1 MRLIYRPAGLNL
13 SVITGGPDMKAHN
26 LGYPR
31 IGARREL
38 KLALEAHWRGE
49 IDEAEL
55 RARGARL
62 RAENWK
68 TQRDAGL
75 DLVPAGDFA
84 WYDQVLTATLLVG
97 ALPARFGAAHP
108 DLATAF
114 ILARGRPGLA
124 PLEMTKWFDTNY
136 HYLVPELDARTRFRL
151 HASWLTDEVREAQAL
166 GLPVK
171 PVMVGPLTW
180 LWLGKEKEP
189 GFDRL
194 ALLPALAEVYREL
207 LAELARLGVE
217 WVQVDEPALAADLP
231 GQWLATLEQTY
242 STLSGNGPKILL
254 TPYFNSVA
262 ALAGRLKA
270 LPVGG
275 LHLDLVRAPGQLE
288 TFLAGFPRDKVLSAG
303 VVDGRNVWR
312 SDLERAVQSL
322 EPAHDA
328 LGERLWIAPSC
339 SLLHSPLD
347 LELEAG
353 LDPELKRWLAFA
365 RQKLDE
371 VVLIGRGL
379 AEGRA
384 AVAAELAASK
394 AARASRAASP
404 RTRNPEV
411 EKQVREVDS
420 AAERRASPFPRR
432 YAEQQRRLHLPAFPT
447 TTIGSFPQTA
457 AIRRARADR
466 NAGQRTELEYQAA
479 IRDEIADAVSRQER
493 IGLDVL
499 VHGEAER
506 NDMVQYFAEQ
516 LEGCAVT
523 AHGWVQS
530 YGSRC
535 VKPPIIHGDV
545 SRPRP
550 MTVEWT
556 RHAQDLTA
564 KPVKGML
571 TGPVTMLQWSFVRD
585 DRPRAEVALQI
596 ALAIRAEVA
605 DLERAGIAV
614 IQVDEPALRE
624 GLPLKRAERGDYL
637 DWATRAFRV
646 AANGAADATQIHTHM
661 CYSEFNEILPAIAAL
676 DADVI
681 TIEASR
687 SGMDLLDGFARF
699 RYPNAIGPGIYD
711 IHSPRVP
718 DAGELER
725 LLQRAR
731 AVIPDDRLWINPD
744 CGLKTRGWEETEAA
758 LTNMVAAARALR
770 KRTAA
775 PTTPAATLSD
785 PSSGRRGA

>member
-1 MRLIYRPAGLNL
+1 MI
-13 SVITGGPDMKAHN
+13 AHN

-49 IDEAEL
+49 IDEQEL

-62 RAENWK
+62 RAANWK
-68 TQRDAGL
+68 TQREAGL
-75 DLVPAGDFA
+75 DLVPVGDFA
-84 WYDQVLTATLLVG
+84 WYDQALTTTLMVG
-97 ALPARFGAAHP
+97 AVPTRFGAARP
-108 DLATAF
+108 DLATSF
-114 ILARGRPGLA
+114 ILARGRPGQP

-136 HYLVPELDARTRFRL
+136 HYLVPELDAGTRFRL
-151 HASWLTDEVREAQAL
+151 HAGWLTDEVREAQAL
-166 GLPVK
+166 GIAVK
-171 PVMVGPLTW
+171 PVLVGPLTW
-180 LWLGKEKEP
+180 LWLGKEKED

-194 ALLPALAEVYREL
+194 ALLPALVAVYREL
-207 LAELARLGVE
+207 LGELARLGVE
-217 WVQVDEPALAADLP
+217 WVQVDEPALSADLP
-231 GQWLATLEQTY
+231 DNWLARLERIY
-242 STLSGNGPKILL
+242 STLAAGGPKILL
-254 TPYFNSVA
+254 ATYFGSAA

-275 LHLDLVRAPGQLE
+275 LHLDLVRAPEQLSA
-288 TFLAGFPRDKVLSAG
+288 FVAGYPRDKVLSAG

-312 SDLERAVQSL
+312 CDLERALKSL
-322 EPAHDA
+322 EPLHRA

-347 LELEAG
+347 LELETG
-353 LDPELKRWLAFA
+353 LDPELKSWLAFA

-371 VVLIGRGL
+371 VALVRRGL
-379 AEGRA
+379 AEGRGA
-384 AVAAELAASK
+384 IAAELASAA
-394 AARASRAASP
+394 AARAIRAASP

-411 EKQVREVDS
+411 ARQVQALDG
-420 AAERRASPFPRR
+420 AAERRASPFARR
-432 YAEQQRRLHLPAFPT
+432 YAEQQRRLRLPAFPT

-466 NAGQRTELEYQAA
+466 NTGRLTEPQYQAA
-479 IRDEIADAVSRQER
+479 IRDEIADAVARQER

-516 LEGCAVT
+516 LEGYAVT

-535 VKPPIIHGDV
+535 VKPPIVYGDV
-545 SRPRP
+545 SRPRA

-556 RHAQDLTA
+556 RHAQGLTK

-624 GLPLKRAERGDYL
+624 GLPLERAGREDYL
-637 DWATRAFRV
+637 AWATRAFRV
-646 AANGAADATQIHTHM
+646 AANGVADATQIHTHM

-718 DAGELER
+718 DGAELAR
-725 LLQRAR
+725 LLERAR

-758 LTNMVAAARALR
+758 LANMVAAAKELR
-770 KRTAA
+770 KRP
-775 PTTPAATLSD
+775 PTTPGLRATPPRAGGEPGS
-785 PSSGRRGA
+785 

>member
-1 MRLIYRPAGLNL
+1 MH
-13 SVITGGPDMKAHN
+13 AHN

-68 TQRDAGL
+68 AQRDAGL

-84 WYDQVLTATLLVG
+84 WYDQVLTTTLMVG
-97 ALPARFGAAHP
+97 AVPARFGASRA
-108 DLATAF
+108 DLATCF
-114 ILARGRPGLA
+114 TLARGGPGRA
-124 PLEMTKWFDTNY
+124 PLEMTKWLDTNY

-151 HASWLTDEVREAQAL
+151 HAAWLTDEVREAKAQ

-171 PVMVGPLTW
+171 PVVVGPLTW
-180 LWLGKEKEP
+180 LWLGKEKDA

-194 ALLPALAEVYREL
+194 TLLPELAEVYAEL
-207 LAELARLGVE
+207 LVELAKLGVE
-217 WVQVDEPALAADLP
+217 WVQVDEPALAAGLP
-231 GQWLATLEQTY
+231 ERWLAALERTC
-242 STLSGNGPKILL
+242 STLAAGGPKILL
-254 TPYFNSVA
+254 ATYFAGVA
-262 ALAGRLKA
+262 SLAGRLKA

-275 LHLDLVRAPGQLE
+275 LHLDLARSPEQLAA
-288 TFLAGFPRDKVLSAG
+288 FLAGYPRDKVLSAG

-312 SDLERAVQSL
+312 CDLDGAL
-322 EPAHDA
+322 GALGPAHDA
-328 LGERLWIAPSC
+328 LGGRLWVAPSC

-347 LELEAG
+347 LALETG
-353 LDPELKRWLAFA
+353 LDPELKSWLAFA

-371 VVLIGRGL
+371 IVLIKRGLVEGRG
-379 AEGRA
+379 AIA
-384 AVAAELAASK
+384 SELAAAG
-394 AARASRAASP
+394 AARQSRAHSR

-411 EKQVREVDS
+411 ARQVKALDS
-420 AAERRASPFPRR
+420 AAERRPSPFPRR
-432 YAEQQRRLHLPAFPT
+432 YAEQVRRLRLPAFPT

-466 NAGQRTELEYQAA
+466 GAGKLTGPGYQAA
-479 IRDEIADAVSRQER
+479 IREEIADSVSRQER

-516 LEGCAVT
+516 LEGYAVT

-535 VKPPIIHGDV
+535 VKPPIIYGDV

-556 RHAQDLTA
+556 RHAQGLTA

-624 GLPLKRAERGDYL
+624 GMPLERAGRAGYL
-637 DWATRAFRV
+637 EWATRAFRV

-681 TIEASR
+681 TLEASR
-687 SGMDLLDGFARF
+687 SDMELLDAFARF
-699 RYPNAIGPGIYD
+699 RYPNAVGPGIYD

-718 DAGELER
+718 DAEEMAR
-725 LLQRAR
+725 LLERAR

-744 CGLKTRGWEETEAA
+744 CGLKTRGWDEVERA
-758 LTNMVAAARALR
+758 LENMVAAARALR
-770 KRTAA
+770 DRVQVQGTSYGVV
-775 PTTPAATLSD
+775 P
-785 PSSGRRGA
+785 